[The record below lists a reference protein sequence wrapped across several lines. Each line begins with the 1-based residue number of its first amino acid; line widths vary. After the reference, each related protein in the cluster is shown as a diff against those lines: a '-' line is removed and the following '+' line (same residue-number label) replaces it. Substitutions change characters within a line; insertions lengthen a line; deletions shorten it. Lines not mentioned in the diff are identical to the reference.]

1 MTLNLNLEQP
11 ILALAPGQVLS
22 LDDAAGT
29 AICAR
34 AGSVWVT
41 YEGNV
46 HDFIVGPGECLV
58 LERDG
63 RTVLQ
68 ALEPAFV
75 SIQ

>member
-1 MTLNLNLEQP
+1 MTLNLEYP
-11 ILALAPGQVLS
+11 TLALGAGQVMS

-34 AGSVWVT
+34 AGTVWVT

-46 HDFIVGPGECLV
+46 HDFILAPGECLV

>member
-1 MTLNLNLEQP
+1 MTLNLEYP
-11 ILALAPGQVLS
+11 TPTLALDAGQVLS
-22 LDDAAGT
+22 LDDAAG
-29 AICAR
+29 ARICPQ

-46 HDFIVGPGECLV
+46 HDFIVAAGECLV
-58 LERDG
+58 LERNG

-68 ALEPAFV
+68 ALQPAFV